1 MHQHFPS
8 VLIRAITCLR
18 DVGHFLRHFAR
29 SVSGG
34 IVWDRILPLIS
45 FRRPDGE
52 REIKERGKIYNGS
65 GSSTAK
71 DEILAKTDE
80 FAQVKERHLAE
91 DLFTTRKASGRQK
104 NKNLIISVHIPKTG
118 GTTFI
123 EVLRKCAQEV
133 FYLDYGSGPLAPTA
147 LFRQGKLITAP
158 FESIIN
164 DLELLPGRSVI
175 HGHFPA
181 EKYSDLFPNAV
192 YVTWLRDPVERV
204 ISNYLYWQRSDI
216 PGDRRWEQVTAENM
230 SLEQFAQ
237 LDFARDLQEAFLSPL
252 AVEQFDFI
260 GITEEYDRSLELFRR
275 LFCPDTRLDATA
287 QNDNPNRQGKF
298 YDLDPEVRKKI
309 RLLNERDVHTY
320 VDGVRRFRY
329 LCEQVGL

>member
-1 MHQHFPS
+1 MKEHVKPPNPS
-8 VLIRAITCLR
+8 ECSAPDRNGL
-18 DVGHFLRHFAR
+18 VGPEKLAQRKRPGLANGRF
-29 SVSGG
+29 VS
-34 IVWDRILPLIS
+34 R
-45 FRRPDGE
+45 
-52 REIKERGKIYNGS
+52 KIAAHPNE
-65 GSSTAK
+65 K
-71 DEILAKTDE
+71 
-80 FAQVKERHLAE
+80 
-91 DLFTTRKASGRQK
+91 
-104 NKNLIISVHIPKTG
+104 LIISVHIPKTG
-118 GTTFI
+118 GTTFV
-123 EVLRKCAQEV
+123 EVLRKCAEEV
-133 FYLDYGSGPLAPTA
+133 LYLDYGLEPLAPTA
-147 LFRQGKLITAP
+147 LFRRGKLITVP

-164 DLELLPGRSVI
+164 DLELFPGRSVI

-181 EKYSDLFPNAV
+181 KKYSDPFPNAV

-204 ISNYLYWQRSDI
+204 LSNYLYWQRSDI
-216 PGDRRWEQVTAENM
+216 PGDRRWEQVTAQNM
-230 SLEQFAQ
+230 SLEQYAQ

-252 AVEQFDFI
+252 TVEEFDFI

-287 QNDNPNRQGKF
+287 QNENPNRQGKF